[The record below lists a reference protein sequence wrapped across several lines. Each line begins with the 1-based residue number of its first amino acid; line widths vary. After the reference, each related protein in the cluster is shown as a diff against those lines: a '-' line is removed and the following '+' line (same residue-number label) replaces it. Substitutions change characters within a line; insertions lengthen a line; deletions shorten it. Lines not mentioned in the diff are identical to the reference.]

1 MRKIKAGVF
10 QKLEC
15 ELRAIQL
22 SKAKCLSPGQAT
34 SEPDHTGL
42 GVQETQLS
50 EC

>member
-1 MRKIKAGVF
+1 MKADVF

-15 ELRAIQL
+15 ELRAVQL
-22 SKAKCLSPGQAT
+22 PKAKCLSPGQAT
-34 SEPDHTGL
+34 LEPHHTGL